1 MPQVR
6 NEYGPQA
13 PKLEFIDHVHVYT
26 PDRAAAEVWYAQVL
40 GLIRI
45 SEFEHWA
52 TKDGPLFLTNLK
64 RSVTIA
70 LFERPPRPTRSTIAF
85 RVNGQDFLVW
95 RKRLREM
102 LGKIDEVDHEGSWS
116 LYFSDPDGNPF
127 EITSYDY
134 EWLKKQLRP

>member
-1 MPQVR
+1 MTRV
-6 NEYGPQA
+6 
-13 PKLEFIDHVHVYT
+13 
-26 PDRAAAEVWYAQVL
+26 
-40 GLIRI
+40 

-52 TKDGPLFLTNLK
+52 TKDGPLFLANTD
-64 RSVTIA
+64 RSVSIA
-70 LFERPPRPTRSTIAF
+70 LFERPLQSTRSTIAF

-95 RKRLREM
+95 LERLREI

-134 EWLKKQLRP
+134 QWLKKQLRP